1 MILKFYIPGRPI
13 TKKNSQV
20 IGFNKKTGKL
30 FITQSK
36 HYKEYEQKAGYFIPC
51 KWRMIDT
58 PVNIKCLYYMPTM
71 GKVDLTNLLEA
82 TDDILCHYG
91 VIKDDNSRILASHD
105 GSRVLFDKRNPR
117 VEIEIEEVRDE

>member
-1 MILKFYIPGRPI
+1 MKFTIPGRPI

-36 HYKEYEQKAGYFIPC
+36 QYKAYEEAAGYYIPY
-51 KWRMIDT
+51 KWQMIDT
-58 PVNIKCLYYMPTM
+58 PVNIKCVYYMPTR

-82 TDDILCHYG
+82 TDDILVHYG
-91 VIKDDNSRILASHD
+91 VIKDDNSTILVSHD
-105 GSRVLFDKRNPR
+105 ESRVFYDKENPR
-117 VEIEIEEVRDE
+117 VEIDITEATP